1 MPFLSLKTILLA
13 DAAACLAMGALLIAG
28 ASPLAAVTEIPAA
41 LSTWAGVLLLP
52 VAAFIAAAAFRF
64 SHMTAMAGTII
75 LGNIAW
81 IVASMALLVMD
92 LIAPNAF
99 GTAFIIA
106 QALAVAVLTW
116 LETTAVA
123 RRFHAHSA

>member
-52 VAAFIAAAAFRF
+52 VATFIAAAAFRF
-64 SHMTAMAGTII
+64 SHMTAMAGIII

-116 LETTAVA
+116 LETKAVA